1 MTSATI
7 NATASVTPGRAPVG
21 TTPLDNL
28 MDTLHRAGHFKHLM
42 AAIKATGMAGTFNVA
57 GPQTVFAPNDYA
69 FGKLTKDVLGD
80 LFKPQNKARLT
91 ALLRLHMVPR
101 RVQAAA
107 FDAEPAAF
115 KSLQGEDLSV
125 NNAQGLRVNQAR
137 IVERDIEASNGVIH
151 VIDTVLMPS
160 AS

>member
-7 NATASVTPGRAPVG
+7 SANASVTPSRAPTG

-28 MDTLHRAGHFKHLM
+28 MDTLHRTGHFKHLM

-69 FGKLTKDVLGD
+69 FGKLAKDVMSD
-80 LFKPQNKARLT
+80 LFKPQNKERLT

-107 FDAEPAAF
+107 FEEKPAAF
-115 KSLQGEDLSV
+115 KSLQGEDLAV
-125 NNAQGLRVNQAR
+125 NQAQGLRV
-137 IVERDIEASNGVIH
+137 
-151 VIDTVLMPS
+151 
-160 AS
+160 